1 MGSGGIRVIFVVLSN
16 MSNSHKN
23 NTFAKNNVL
32 IQLIFLPIITFRV
45 IILIII
51 IMSGEFT
58 PIMKHYVKLSV
69 IRRRILN

>member
-51 IMSGEFT
+51 MSGEFT

>member
-1 MGSGGIRVIFVVLSN
+1 MGSGGIRIIFVVLSN

-51 IMSGEFT
+51 MSGEFT